1 MAHPLGGPTLN
12 EKPLAEHGL
21 GEKYAG
27 SRHVGVLPLGCIQ
40 CREGAKL
47 VLFITGLCD
56 KECFYCPVS
65 RDKMYRDVLFAN
77 ERPVHAGDW
86 AAVID
91 ECELIDAK
99 GAGITGGD
107 PMVVP
112 DRVVE
117 AITVL
122 KRRFGPHFHIHLYT
136 SCAFDT
142 KWIAKLKEAGLD
154 EMRFH
159 PDARDYANMPKSWH
173 DAAIKEAVRVG
184 LTVTIEI
191 PCIPGKASDIVTMAH
206 YLQGV
211 GAHGLNMNELEFS
224 DPNIA
229 NLKRFGYQP
238 ANDETQSVAGSRDTA
253 LEVLEK
259 WRIDQTQRRIDQK
272 ASGQSA
278 GQSGQSRF
286 AVHFCSS
293 PYKDAIQ
300 LMQRFRR
307 RAANVAR
314 PFEEQGEEGTLSFG
328 VLQPKAGVEAG
339 EVAERLRSEYEVPA
353 EWVAVVGGRVETA
366 AWVAE
371 ELAEDE
377 EVFDDLGVTAWISEV
392 HPTADRLEVERMPLP
407 LRDLGDA
414 PA

>member
-1 MAHPLGGPTLN
+1 MAHPLGGPTLG

-86 AAVID
+86 APLLD
-91 ECELIDAK
+91 ECRLIDAK

-117 AITVL
+117 VL
-122 KRRFGPHFHIHLYT
+122 RVMKAEFGPHFHTHLYT

-142 KWIAKLKEAGLD
+142 AWIAKLKAAGLD
-154 EMRFH
+154 EIRFH
-159 PDARDYANMPKSWH
+159 PDARDYAHMEASWH
-173 DAAIKEAVRVG
+173 DAAIREALRVG
-184 LTVTIEI
+184 LTTTIEI
-191 PCIPGKASDIVTMAH
+191 PCIPGKADDIVAMAT
-206 YLQGV
+206 YLERV

-229 NLKRFGYQP
+229 NLKRFGFKP

-259 WRIDQTQRRIDQK
+259 WKARQGKLGEPGTGRR
-272 ASGQSA
+272 ASG
-278 GQSGQSRF
+278 F

-314 PFEEQGEEGTLSFG
+314 PFEEQGEEGTLTFG
-328 VLQPKAGVEAG
+328 VLAPKAGVEPG
-339 EVAERLRSEYEVPA
+339 EVAERLRSELEVPA
-353 EWVAVVGGRVETA
+353 EWVAVANGRVETA
-366 AWVAE
+366 PWVAE
-371 ELAEDE
+371 ELADE
-377 EVFDDLGVTAWISEV
+377 EGLLEDLGVTAYLSEV
-392 HPTADRLEVERMPLP
+392 HPTADRVEVERVPLP
-407 LRDLGDA
+407 QRLDA
-414 PA
+414 AQAA

>member
-1 MAHPLGGPTLN
+1 MAHPLGGPTLS

-65 RDKMYRDVLFAN
+65 RNKMYRDVMFAN
-77 ERPVHAGDW
+77 ERPVHLGDW
-86 AAVID
+86 SAMLD
-91 ECELIDAK
+91 ECRLIDAK

-117 AITVL
+117 ALRVL
-122 KRRFGPHFHIHLYT
+122 RAEFGPQFHTHLYT
-136 SCAFDT
+136 SCAFDLQ
-142 KWIAKLKEAGLD
+142 WIAKLKEAGLD
-154 EMRFH
+154 EIRFH
-159 PDARDYANMPKSWH
+159 PDSRDYANMQKSWH
-173 DAAIKEAVRVG
+173 DSAIREALRVG
-184 LTVTIEI
+184 LTTTIEI
-191 PCIPGKASDIVTMAH
+191 PCIPGKADDIVAMAT
-206 YLQGV
+206 YLEEV

-229 NLKRFGYQP
+229 NLKRFGFKP

-259 WRIDQTQRRIDQK
+259 WK
-272 ASGQSA
+272 ARQGKVGDSGTERGAS
-278 GQSGQSRF
+278 SF
-286 AVHFCSS
+286 ALHFCSS

-314 PFEEQGEEGTLSFG
+314 PFEEQGEEGTLTFG
-328 VLQPKAGVEAG
+328 VLHPNAGVEAG
-339 EVAERLRSEYEVPA
+339 EVAERLRAEFEVPA
-353 EWVAVVGGRVETA
+353 EWVAVVGDRVETA
-366 AWVAE
+366 PWVAE
-371 ELAEDE
+371 ELAADE
-377 EVFDDLGVTAWISEV
+377 GLLEELGVKAWLSEV
-392 HPTADRLEVERMPLP
+392 HPTADRVEVERTPLP
-407 LRDLGDA
+407 LRDLGVEA
-414 PA
+414 A

>member
-1 MAHPLGGPTLN
+1 MAHPLGGPTLG
-12 EKPLAEHGL
+12 EKPMAGHGL

-91 ECELIDAK
+91 ECRLIDAK

-117 AITVL
+117 AIKVL
-122 KRRFGPHFHIHLYT
+122 KAEFGPHFHTHLYT

-154 EMRFH
+154 EIRFH
-159 PDARDYANMPKSWH
+159 PDVRDYGKMEQSWH
-173 DAAIKEAVRVG
+173 HAAIAEALRVG
-184 LTVTIEI
+184 LTTTIEI
-191 PCIPGKASDIVTMAH
+191 PCVPGKGDDIVAMAH
-206 YLQGV
+206 YLDKA

-229 NLKRFGYQP
+229 NLKRFGYKP

-253 LEVLEK
+253 LAVLDAWK
-259 WRIDQTQRRIDQK
+259 KTGSK
-272 ASGQSA
+272 
-278 GQSGQSRF
+278 F
-286 AVHFCSS
+286 TVHFCSS

-314 PFEEQGEEGTLSFG
+314 PFEEQGDEGTLTFG
-328 VLQPKAGVEAG
+328 VLQPKAGTLAG
-339 EVAERLRSEYEVPA
+339 EVAERLRSELEVPA
-353 EWVAVVGGRVETA
+353 EWVAVVHDRIETA
-366 AWVAE
+366 PWVAE
-371 ELAEDE
+371 ELAEE
-377 EVFDDLGVTAWISEV
+377 PGLLDDLGVTAWLSEV
-392 HPTADRLEVERMPLP
+392 HPTADRVEVERVPLP
-407 LRDLGDA
+407 LKDLGA
-414 PA
+414 QAA

>member
-1 MAHPLGGPTLN
+1 VAHPLGGPTLG

-27 SRHVGVLPLGCIQ
+27 SRHLGVLPLGCIQ

-65 RDKMYRDVLFAN
+65 RNKMYRDVMFAN
-77 ERPVHAGDW
+77 ERPVHVGDW
-86 AAVID
+86 SGVLD
-91 ECELIDAK
+91 ECDLIQAK

-117 AITVL
+117 ALRTL
-122 KRRFGPHFHIHLYT
+122 KARYGPEFHTHLYT

-142 KWIAKLKEAGLD
+142 AWIAKLKDAGLD
-154 EMRFH
+154 EIRFH
-159 PDARDYANMPKSWH
+159 PDARDYARMPESWH
-173 DAAIKEAVRVG
+173 HAAIVESLRVG
-184 LTVTIEI
+184 LTVTVEI
-191 PCIPGKASDIVTMAH
+191 PCIPGKADDIVALAV
-206 YLQGV
+206 YLEGI
-211 GAHGLNMNELEFS
+211 GAHGLNLNELEFS

-253 LEVLEK
+253 LEVLERWK
-259 WRIDQTQRRIDQK
+259 QRG
-272 ASGQSA
+272 AVGQPGTGRRS
-278 GQSGQSRF
+278 STF

-314 PFEEQGEEGTLSFG
+314 PFEEQGDEGTLTFG
-328 VLQPKAGVEAG
+328 VLQPKPGVEAG
-339 EVAERLRSEYEVPA
+339 EVAERLRSEYDVPA
-353 EWVAVVGGRVETA
+353 EWVAVLGDRIETA
-366 AWVAE
+366 PWVAE
-371 ELAEDE
+371 ELADAGELTE
-377 EVFDDLGVTAWISEV
+377 LGCTAWLSEV
-392 HPTADRLEVERMPLP
+392 HPTADRVEVERTPLP
-407 LRDLGDA
+407 AVADA
-414 PA
+414 AGAA